1 MEENT
6 VRLVEGTGNN
16 TGFVELYS
24 LGQWVPICPD
34 FWDILDAS
42 VVCRELGYLTAV
54 STTVKIRYNYQHYRG
69 FTTYTFSC
77 TGDESTLKQC
87 STSDRRYCNP
97 YYYSSQSSRYYYY
110 LAFVNCSG
118 ESIRDAMFCKNNYV
132 QIFDHRKHICTK
144 LIIRCLIH
152 CH

>member
-1 MEENT
+1 MYMRSDVSNDTMEENT

-42 VVCRELGYLTAV
+42 VVCHELGYLTAV
-54 STTVKIRYNYQHYRG
+54 STTVKRDYNYRYYYRPL
-69 FTTYTFSC
+69 TTYTYSC

-87 STSDRRYCNP
+87 STSHEHRCNYYYYYY
-97 YYYSSQSSRYYYY
+97 YYYSYS
-110 LAFVNCSG
+110 AFVNCSG
-118 ESIRDAMFCKNNYV
+118 ESI
-132 QIFDHRKHICTK
+132 QICNA
-144 LIIRCLIH
+144 L
-152 CH
+152 

>member
-24 LGQWVPICPD
+24 LGHWVPICSY

-54 STTVKIRYNYQHYRG
+54 SATVKRRYNYKYYRG
-69 FTTYTFSC
+69 FISYTYSC

-87 STSDRRYCNP
+87 STNEHYCNP
-97 YYYSSQSSRYYYY
+97 YYS
-110 LAFVNCSG
+110 AFVNCSG
-118 ESIRDAMFCKNNYV
+118 EFIPICKA
-132 QIFDHRKHICTK
+132 
-144 LIIRCLIH
+144 L
-152 CH
+152 

>member
-24 LGQWVPICPD
+24 LGHWIPLCGY

-42 VVCRELGYLTAV
+42 VVCRELGYLTVV

-87 STSDRRYCNP
+87 STNERYC
-97 YYYSSQSSRYYYY
+97 SYYY

-118 ESIRDAMFCKNNYV
+118 EFLQTCNV
-132 QIFDHRKHICTK
+132 
-144 LIIRCLIH
+144 L
-152 CH
+152 

>member
-24 LGQWVPICPD
+24 LGQWIQICPD

-42 VVCRELGYLTAV
+42 VFCRELGYLTVV
-54 STTVKIRYNYQHYRG
+54 STTVKIRYNNRHYRG
-69 FTTYTFSC
+69 FTTYTYSC

-118 ESIRDAMFCKNNYV
+118 ESIKYAMFCKNNYV
-132 QIFDHRKHICTK
+132 RIFDHRKHICTK
-144 LIIRCLIH
+144 LIITCTIH

>member
-24 LGQWVPICPD
+24 LGHWIPLCGY

-54 STTVKIRYNYQHYRG
+54 SATAKRHYSYSG
-69 FTTYTFSC
+69 HTAYSYSC
-77 TGDESTLKQC
+77 TGDELTLKQC
-87 STSDRRYCNP
+87 STFHP
-97 YYYSSQSSRYYYY
+97 YHYFYFYYFSCYSM
-110 LAFVNCSG
+110 AFVNCSG
-118 ESIRDAMFCKNNYV
+118 EFI
-132 QIFDHRKHICTK
+132 QICNA
-144 LIIRCLIH
+144 L
-152 CH
+152 

>member
-24 LGQWVPICPD
+24 LGHWVPICGY

-42 VVCRELGYLTAV
+42 VVCRELGYLTVV
-54 STTVKIRYNYQHYRG
+54 STTVKRHYNYYRG
-69 FTTYTFSC
+69 HTTYTYSC

-87 STSDRRYCNP
+87 STSYRRYC
-97 YYYSSQSSRYYYY
+97 YSYSRYYYY
-110 LAFVNCSG
+110 SPFVNCSG
-118 ESIRDAMFCKNNYV
+118 ESI
-132 QIFDHRKHICTK
+132 QICNV
-144 LIIRCLIH
+144 L
-152 CH
+152 

>member
-42 VVCRELGYLTAV
+42 VVCHELGYLTVV

-118 ESIRDAMFCKNNYV
+118 ESI
-132 QIFDHRKHICTK
+132 QICNV
-144 LIIRCLIH
+144 L
-152 CH
+152 